1 MMSTDSFTR
10 PSAAAI
16 AVTRDVGYLIE
27 HRWKMN
33 CGGLWLGLCILMA
46 AAGCGKSG
54 PPKYP
59 VQGEI
64 RFKNAPIE
72 HGTMT
77 LIPKSSSA
85 RTAAA
90 PIVNGKYKT
99 EVTAGDWTVNI
110 RAVREKG
117 RPDPK
122 GGETPREQYIPA
134 KYNGDSKVVI
144 TLPND
149 KSEFNYDLDP

>member
-1 MMSTDSFTR
+1 M
-10 PSAAAI
+10 
-16 AVTRDVGYLIE
+16 
-27 HRWKMN
+27 K
-33 CGGLWLGLCILMA
+33 CGGLWFGLCILMA
-46 AAGCGKSG
+46 AVGCGKSG

-59 VQGEI
+59 VQGEV

-72 HGTMT
+72 NGTMT
-77 LIPKSSSA
+77 LIPKTSTA
-85 RTAAA
+85 RTAVS

-117 RPDPK
+117 KPDPK

-144 TLPND
+144 TLPSD
-149 KSEFNYDLDP
+149 KSDFSYDLNP

>member
-1 MMSTDSFTR
+1 MKY
-10 PSAAAI
+10 A
-16 AVTRDVGYLIE
+16 GY
-27 HRWKMN
+27 
-33 CGGLWLGLCILMA
+33 WLGLCLLIA
-46 AAGCGKSG
+46 AIGCGKSG

-72 HGTMT
+72 NGTMT
-77 LIPKSSSA
+77 LIPKTSTA
-85 RTAAA
+85 RTAVS
-90 PIVNGKYKT
+90 PIVNGKYNT

-134 KYNGDSKVVI
+134 KYNGESKVVI
-144 TLPND
+144 TLPSER
-149 KSEFNYDLDP
+149 SEFNYDLYP

>member
-1 MMSTDSFTR
+1 MIKFKFAMKLR
-10 PSAAAI
+10 
-16 AVTRDVGYLIE
+16 GL
-27 HRWKMN
+27 W
-33 CGGLWLGLCILMA
+33 GGLCLLAI
-46 AAGCGKSG
+46 AAGCGKAD
-54 PPKYP
+54 PVKYP
-59 VQGEI
+59 VQGEV

-72 HGTMT
+72 KGTMT
-77 LIPKSSSA
+77 LIPKSSTA
-85 RTAAA
+85 RAAVS

-117 RPDPK
+117 QPDPK

-134 KYNGDSKVVI
+134 KYNNDSKVVI
-144 TLPND
+144 TVPSD

>member
-1 MMSTDSFTR
+1 MKYVAF
-10 PSAAAI
+10 
-16 AVTRDVGYLIE
+16 
-27 HRWKMN
+27 
-33 CGGLWLGLCILMA
+33 CFGLCLLIA
-46 AAGCGKSG
+46 AVGCGKSG
-54 PPKYP
+54 PPKYR

-64 RFKNAPIE
+64 RFKNTPIE
-72 HGTMT
+72 NGTMT
-77 LIPKSSSA
+77 LIPKTSTA
-85 RTAAA
+85 RTAVS

-134 KYNGDSKVVI
+134 RYNGESKVVI
-144 TLPND
+144 TLPSE
-149 KSEFNYDLDP
+149 KSEFNYSLDP

>member
-1 MMSTDSFTR
+1 MNYAGFCFGLSLLI
-10 PSAAAI
+10 AA
-16 AVTRDVGYLIE
+16 V
-27 HRWKMN
+27 
-33 CGGLWLGLCILMA
+33 
-46 AAGCGKSG
+46 GCGKSG

-59 VQGEI
+59 VQGEV

-72 HGTMT
+72 NGTMT
-77 LIPKSSSA
+77 LIPKTSTA
-85 RTAAA
+85 RTAVS

-134 KYNGDSKVVI
+134 KYNGESKVVI
-144 TLPND
+144 TLPSE
-149 KSEFNYDLDP
+149 KSEFNYSLDP